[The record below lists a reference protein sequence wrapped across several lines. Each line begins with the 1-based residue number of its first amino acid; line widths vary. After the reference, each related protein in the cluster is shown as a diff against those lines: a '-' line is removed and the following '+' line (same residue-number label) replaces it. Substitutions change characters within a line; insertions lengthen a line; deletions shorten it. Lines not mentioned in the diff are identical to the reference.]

1 MSYPCPAA
9 HSKVCPPRS
18 SRTTSTSGDEGGARR
33 RTCAGMPITDE
44 RRGSDGLAS
53 SLQTLA
59 AMPENAYASSRER
72 RPRACPPQKG
82 GDSGT
87 PAPKQI
93 RDVGGVFPRPSAA
106 AAARGACPGPA
117 QAGGGGD

>member
-1 MSYPCPAA
+1 MWYPCPGA
-9 HSKVCPPRS
+9 HWKVRPPRS

-44 RRGSDGLAS
+44 RRESDGLAS

-72 RPRACPPQKG
+72 RPGACPPQKG
-82 GDSGT
+82 WHSEAQ
-87 PAPKQI
+87 APLQI
-93 RDVGGVFPRPSAA
+93 LDARECLQPRLPSAPAEGASQA
-106 AAARGACPGPA
+106 APHAAS
-117 QAGGGGD
+117 

>member
-44 RRGSDGLAS
+44 RRESDGLAS
-53 SLQTLA
+53 SLETVA
-59 AMPENAYASSRER
+59 AVPENADASARER
-72 RPRACPPQKG
+72 RSRARPPPKG
-82 GDSGT
+82 WHSE
-87 PAPKQI
+87 A
-93 RDVGGVFPRPSAA
+93 RSANPTWYDCQYFQTLFHA
-106 AAARGACPGPA
+106 ATARGASQCTS
-117 QAGGGGD
+117 

>member
-44 RRGSDGLAS
+44 RRESDGLAS
-53 SLQTLA
+53 SLQTVA

-72 RPRACPPQKG
+72 RPGASPPHEG
-82 GDSGT
+82 RHSGAQSAT
-87 PAPKQI
+87 PVW
-93 RDVGGVFPRPSAA
+93 DGGGVFER
-106 AAARGACPGPA
+106 
-117 QAGGGGD
+117 

>member
-44 RRGSDGLAS
+44 RRESDGLAAA
-53 SLQTLA
+53 LQTVA
-59 AMPENAYASSRER
+59 AMPGDAYASSRER
-72 RPRACPPQKG
+72 RPGARPPPKG
-82 GDSGT
+82 GDSEA
-87 PAPKQI
+87 PAPTQI
-93 RDVGGVFPRPSAA
+93 WDGGGVLPPLSPAGA
-106 AAARGACPGPA
+106 GRGARPA
-117 QAGGGGD
+117 PS